1 MVMKISNEKEGW
13 VWSLWSQMRQ
23 KSQRR
28 MRVVETLPLG
38 GKRSLVLVEC
48 AGKTFFVGCGGDA
61 VNCIYPA
68 PFDAASDVVPEAAPD
83 AALSTSH
90 NVHEEAMPCT
100 L

>member
-1 MVMKISNEKEGW
+1 MKINNDKEGW

-23 KSQRR
+23 KNERR

-48 AGKTFFVGCGGDA
+48 EGKTFFVGCGGDA

-68 PFDAASDVVPEAAPD
+68 PFDAAPEPAAMSSQLARP
-83 AALSTSH
+83 
-90 NVHEEAMPCT
+90 HEEGTPCT

>member
-1 MVMKISNEKEGW
+1 MAMKINNDKEGW

-23 KSQRR
+23 KNERR

-48 AGKTFFVGCGGDA
+48 EGKTFFVGCGGDA

-68 PFDAASDVVPEAAPD
+68 PLDAAPEPTPSQLARP
-83 AALSTSH
+83 
-90 NVHEEAMPCT
+90 HEEGTPCT

>member
-1 MVMKISNEKEGW
+1 MKIHSNEKEGW
-13 VWSLWSQMRQ
+13 VWSLWAQMRQ

-38 GKRSLVLVEC
+38 GKRSLFLVEC
-48 AGKTFFVGCGGDA
+48 EGKTFFVGCGGDA

-68 PFDAASDVVPEAAPD
+68 PFDGAAFDH
-83 AALSTSH
+83 ALSPQTG
-90 NVHEEAMPCT
+90 EGAEPCT

>member
-1 MVMKISNEKEGW
+1 MKINNDKEGW
-13 VWSLWSQMRQ
+13 VWSLLSQMRQ
-23 KSQRR
+23 KNQRR

-48 AGKTFFVGCGGDA
+48 EGKTFFVGCGGDA

-68 PFDAASDVVPEAAPD
+68 PFDAAHAEMEMPSQLGLGLQAED
-83 AALSTSH
+83 
-90 NVHEEAMPCT
+90 MPCT